1 MAKENSSGPDPT
13 GKSVLITAGEF
24 AGMEGVCL
32 GSVAG
37 GNPLWAVSPHHSERI
52 VNLKFDAEFGL
63 LLNPGAAPG
72 RN

>member
-1 MAKENSSGPDPT
+1 MSRKNSSRPDPS

-24 AGMEGVCL
+24 AGNEGVCL
-32 GSVAG
+32 GPVTLAKS
-37 GNPLWAVSPHHSERI
+37 LWAVSPHHSDRV
-52 VNLKFDAEFGL
+52 VNLKFDEEFGV